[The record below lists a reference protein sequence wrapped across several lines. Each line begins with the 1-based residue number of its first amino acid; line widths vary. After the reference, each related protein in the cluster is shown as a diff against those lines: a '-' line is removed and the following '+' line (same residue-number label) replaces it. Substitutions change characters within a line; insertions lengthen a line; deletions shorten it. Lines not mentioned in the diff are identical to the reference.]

1 MREYR
6 IRVVRRSSIA
16 AVEIVRGERA
26 AARPVGAMSAIAA
39 PRARKQSTR
48 MWRWVVRCGS
58 CALAGA

>member
-26 AARPVGAMSAIAA
+26 GFV
-39 PRARKQSTR
+39 
-48 MWRWVVRCGS
+48 RWVR
-58 CALAGA
+58 